1 MGALS
6 IRNLSKRFGKTQAV
20 SNFSIEVEDSEFLV
34 LLGPSGCGKSTILRC
49 LAGLEQ
55 PDEGEIYVDGS
66 PITNLAP
73 KARDVAMVFQNYALY
88 PHMSVFDNLAF
99 PLKMRKLPV
108 AQIRERVKKTA
119 ELLQIGELLTRK
131 PKELSGG
138 QRQRVAVG
146 RAVIREPKL
155 FLMDE
160 PLSNLDAKLR
170 TYMRSELK
178 ALQKELGVTTVY
190 VTHDQVEAMTM
201 ADRVAIMN
209 DGVLLQLGPPREI
222 YDDPSDVFVAGFL
235 GSPPTNLIDCSL
247 VKEKGRCF
255 LETQDFRIDIGKRLL
270 DYQKGRRFTL
280 GIKPRFLT
288 LSKDQ
293 NGIQGEVFLVE
304 PTGDE
309 VIVNV
314 KIGDISLKSLSEHN
328 TEFRPGQKVWVKIPS
343 EKIYLFDSEN
353 GKRTA
358 VK

>member
-6 IRNLSKRFGKTQAV
+6 IRNLSKKFAKTDAV
-20 SNFSIEVEDSEFLV
+20 SNFSIEVQDKEFLV

-49 LAGLEQ
+49 LAGLEE
-55 PDEGEIYVDGS
+55 PDKGEIFVDGS
-66 PITNLAP
+66 NITNLPP
-73 KARDVAMVFQNYALY
+73 KTRDIAMVFQNYALY

-99 PLKMRKLPV
+99 PLKMRKIPS
-108 AQIRERVKKTA
+108 AEIRERVKKTA
-119 ELLQIGELLTRK
+119 DLLRIGELLTRK
-131 PKELSGG
+131 PRELSGG

-209 DGVLLQLGPPREI
+209 DGVLLQLGAPREI
-222 YDDPSDVFVAGFL
+222 YEDPSDVFVAGFL
-235 GSPPTNLIDCSL
+235 GSPPTNLIECSAQI
-247 VKEKGRCF
+247 EKGRCS
-255 LETQDFRIDIGKRLL
+255 LKTQDFSLDVGKRFINLQ
-270 DYQKGRRFTL
+270 DGRKFIL
-280 GIKPRFLT
+280 GIRPRFVS
-288 LSKDQ
+288 LSKAQ
-293 NGIQGEVFLVE
+293 KGIQGEVYLVE

-309 VIVNV
+309 VIINV
-314 KIGDISLKSLSEHN
+314 KIGETLLKVLSQPNIEIK
-328 TEFRPGQKVWVKIPS
+328 PGQKVSVSIPA
-343 EKIYLFDSEN
+343 ERIYLFDDES

-358 VK
+358 H